1 MDYKQKRWD
10 LSFSA
15 LLLVLHHSFPENS
28 LRTVKAWITD
38 NHTVRAT
45 ADCHMLPLFTPR
57 GESG

>member
-28 LRTVKAWITD
+28 LRTVKVLTTD
-38 NHTVRAT
+38 NSVRAT
-45 ADCHMLPLFTPR
+45 ADCHMLPLFTPT
-57 GESG
+57 GESR

>member
-15 LLLVLHHSFPENS
+15 LLLVLHSFSESS
-28 LRTVKAWITD
+28 LRTVEMLTTD
-38 NHTVRAT
+38 NTVRAT
-45 ADCHMLPLFTPR
+45 ADCHMLPLFTPT